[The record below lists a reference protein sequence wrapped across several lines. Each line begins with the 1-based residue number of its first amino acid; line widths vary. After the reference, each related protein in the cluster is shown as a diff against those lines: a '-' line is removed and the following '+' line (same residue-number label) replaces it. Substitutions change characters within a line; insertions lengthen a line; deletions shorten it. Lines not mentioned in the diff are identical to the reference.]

1 MNDAPRPIREWHD
14 VDSAI
19 FRDEIFTRYQPAVLK
34 GLVGKWPAV
43 ERAGE
48 SADALCRYLG
58 AFDSG
63 KEVDVLMAPP
73 HVGGRIFYNENL
85 EGFNFTRHR
94 STIRAVSEKL
104 LRYAAFQKRPSVAVQ
119 SALIS
124 DCLPGFAAENGLAIV
139 HESVAP
145 RIWLGTAFTT
155 PAHFDESN
163 NVACVVAGRR
173 RFTLFPP
180 DQIANLYVG
189 PLDYAPTGTPV
200 SLVTVGDPDLARFPR
215 FRQALAAA
223 QVAELDPGD
232 AIYIPTLW
240 WHHVESLSKH
250 NMLVN
255 YWWKGPPDAPSTA
268 ESALD
273 CLLHCLLNFQHLAPE
288 HRQAWG
294 KIFEH
299 YVFNATQDPVAH
311 IPGHKRGVL
320 GEISPDLAK
329 EVRAFLIGKLNR
341 SGDPY

>member
-1 MNDAPRPIREWHD
+1 MSDAPRPIREWHD
-14 VDSAI
+14 VDRAT
-19 FRDEIFTRYQPAVLK
+19 FRDEVVTRYQPAVLK

-43 ERAGE
+43 ARAMQ
-48 SADALCRYLG
+48 SADALCRYL
-58 AFDSG
+58 D
-63 KEVDVLMAPP
+63 
-73 HVGGRIFYNENL
+73 
-85 EGFNFTRHR
+85 
-94 STIRAVSEKL
+94 
-104 LRYAAFQKRPSVAVQ
+104 
-119 SALIS
+119 
-124 DCLPGFAAENGLAIV
+124 
-139 HESVAP
+139 
-145 RIWLGTAFTT
+145 
-155 PAHFDESN
+155 
-163 NVACVVAGRR
+163 ACVVAGRR

-255 YWWKGPPDAPSTA
+255 YWWKGSPDAPSTA
-268 ESALD
+268 DSALD
-273 CLLHCLLNFQHLAPE
+273 CLLHCLLNFNHAAPE
-288 HRQAWG
+288 HRQAWRALFG
-294 KIFEH
+294 QF
-299 YVFNATQDPVAH
+299 VFNATQDPVAH

>member
-14 VDSAI
+14 VDAAI
-19 FRDEIFTRYQPAVLK
+19 FRDEIVTRYQPAVLK
-34 GLVGKWPAV
+34 GLVEKWPAV

-48 SADALCRYLG
+48 SADALCGYLDT
-58 AFDSG
+58 FDSG

-73 HVGGRIFYNENL
+73 RVGGRIFYNENL
-85 EGFNFTRHR
+85 DGFNFTRHK
-94 STIRAVSEKL
+94 STIRAVNEKL
-104 LRYAAFQKRPSVAVQ
+104 SRYAAFQKRPSVAVQ

-124 DCLPGFAAENGLAIV
+124 ECLPGFAAENRLAIV
-139 HESVAP
+139 HQSVAP
-145 RIWLGTAFTT
+145 RIWLGSAFTT

-215 FRQALAAA
+215 FAHALAAA

-240 WHHVESLSKH
+240 WHHVVSLAKH

-255 YWWKGPPDAPSTA
+255 YWWKGPPDAPSA
-268 ESALD
+268 ADSALD
-273 CLLHCLLNFQHLAPE
+273 CLLHCLLNFQHLEPE

-311 IPGHKRGVL
+311 IPEHKRGVL

-329 EVRAFLIGKLNR
+329 EIRAFLIGKLK
-341 SGDPY
+341 SPADPG